1 MCLTLQEEAVEK
13 VSPNQIQVKT
23 EKSVEQVLTP
33 QESVQSET
41 QEEAQII
48 KELSE
53 NPVVSDPDTD
63 YSVIFY

>member
-1 MCLTLQEEAVEK
+1 M
-13 VSPNQIQVKT
+13 
-23 EKSVEQVLTP
+23 TP
-33 QESVQSET
+33 QESVQSES

-63 YSVIFY
+63 YSVVFVKISMIFGN